1 MATLHFPIMSDTKRL
16 KLTIA
21 YDGANYS
28 GFQLQPRDVT
38 VQQRVEEAFLALFPT
53 PKRIHGSS
61 RTDTGVHARGMVAHV
76 DIPKSEWRMT
86 PYKLRLA
93 LNAHLPEDIRIPL
106 VQAVPNS
113 FHARFDAKGKQY
125 RYFIWN
131 HPAMDPLRRTQA
143 WHVPKALD
151 ADRMREA
158 AACFIGKKNFESF
171 ANNRS
176 YKMEDYVRTLTRV
189 DVRKEGPLFT
199 VIIEG
204 DGFLYKM
211 CRGIVGTMARVG
223 EGKLEPREIKVIL
236 KHRDRRVAGTTAP
249 AHGLT
254 LWKVFY

>member
-1 MATLHFPIMSDTKRL
+1 VATLHFPIMSDTKRL

-125 RYFIWN
+125 RYYIWN
-131 HPAMDPLRRTQA
+131 HAAMDPLRRTQA

-211 CRGIVGTMARVG
+211 CRGIVGTLARVG

-236 KHRDRRVAGTTAP
+236 KQRDRRVAGTTAP

>member
-1 MATLHFPIMSDTKRL
+1 MSDTKRL

-21 YDGANYS
+21 YDGANYA
-28 GFQLQPRDVT
+28 GFQLQPRDIT
-38 VQQRVEEAFLALFPT
+38 VQQRVEEAFQALFPT

-86 PYKLRLA
+86 PFKLRLA

-106 VQAVPNS
+106 VQSVPNH

-131 HPAMDPLRRTQA
+131 HAAMDPLRRNQA
-143 WHVPKALD
+143 WHVPRALD

-158 AACFIGKKNFESF
+158 AVCFIGKQNFESF

-176 YKMEDYVRTLTRV
+176 YKMEDYVRTLSRV
-189 DVRKEGPLFT
+189 DVRRKGPLITF
-199 VIIEG
+199 VIEG

-211 CRGIVGTMARVG
+211 CRGIVGTLARVG
-223 EGKLEPREIKVIL
+223 EGKMQPQDIETIL
-236 KHRDRRVAGTTAP
+236 QQRDRRVAGTTAP
-249 AHGLT
+249 AHGLV